1 MSSRL
6 FLSCLFALSLL
17 AACSKPAPPQEPIR
31 SVKLMTVQND
41 ALSASQEFSG
51 EVRARI
57 ESRLGFR
64 VAGKI
69 TARHVDV
76 GQTVRA
82 GQLLA
87 EVDPQ
92 DYRLAQEAARAQV
105 QSALTQRDLAAA
117 DFKRYQALVQQGFIS
132 GAELER
138 RETTLKAAQAQL
150 DQAQAQAATQGNQ
163 AGYTRLVA
171 DRAGVVT
178 AIEAE
183 PGQVVAAGAP
193 VVRVAQE
200 GPRDVVFA
208 IPEDKLNRVAL
219 GQSVQV
225 QFWGQDVQ
233 QWAKVREIAAS
244 ADPVTRT
251 FTVKLALSD
260 RSAPALGVTATVS
273 LSRAPGTRQ
282 EAIKLPTT
290 ALRQEQGKTS
300 VWVYD
305 PAKQEVQAQEVE
317 VATADENQAVI
328 AKGLSLGQQVVVAG
342 VHVLSPGQKVTV
354 YRSPYDKSAAPAAAP
369 VGVAK

>member
-1 MSSRL
+1 MSLRL
-6 FLSCLFALSLL
+6 ILCLAML
-17 AACSKPAPPQEPIR
+17 AVLGACSKPAPPEEPVR
-31 SVKLMTVQND
+31 AVKLMTVQSA
-41 ALSASQEFSG
+41 ALSATQEFSG
-51 EVRARI
+51 DVRARI

-69 TARHVDV
+69 IARHVEV
-76 GQTVRA
+76 GQSVKA

-105 QSALTQRDLAAA
+105 QAALTQRDLAAA

-138 RETTLKAAQAQL
+138 RDTTLKAAQALL
-150 DQAQAQAATQGNQ
+150 DQAQAQAANQGNQ
-163 AGYTRLVA
+163 AAYTRLLA

-178 AIEAE
+178 AVEAE

-208 IPEDKLNRVAL
+208 LPEDKLGRVSL
-219 GQSVQV
+219 GQTLQV
-225 QFWGQDVQ
+225 QLWGQDAQ
-233 QWAKVREIAAS
+233 LAAKVREIAAS

-251 FTVKLALSD
+251 FAIKLALP
-260 RSAPALGVTATVS
+260 ANAAAALGVTATVR
-273 LSRAPGTRQ
+273 LSRDSAPRQ
-282 EAIKLPTT
+282 EVIKLPTT

-305 PAKQEVQAQEVE
+305 PAQQTVNAQEVE
-317 VATADENQAVI
+317 VSTADANEAVI

-354 YRSPYDKSAAPAAAP
+354 YRSPYEKPANGAA
-369 VGVAK
+369 K

>member
-1 MSSRL
+1 MPSRL
-6 FLSCLFALSLL
+6 TLSCVVALSVL
-17 AACSKPAPPQEPIR
+17 AACSKPVPSQEPIR
-31 SVKLMTVQND
+31 SVKLMTVQTD
-41 ALSASQEFSG
+41 TLSATQEFSG

-69 TARHVDV
+69 TARHVEV
-76 GQTVRA
+76 GQTVKA

-105 QSALTQRDLAAA
+105 QSAMTQRDLAAA

-138 RETTLKAAQAQL
+138 RETALKAAQAQL

-208 IPEDKLNRVAL
+208 IPEDKLNRVAV
-219 GQSVQV
+219 GQNLQV
-225 QFWGQDVQ
+225 QLWGQEEKRQ
-233 QWAKVREIAAS
+233 AQVREIAAS

-251 FTVKLALSD
+251 FIVKLALAE
-260 RSAPALGVTATVS
+260 RSVPALGLTATVS
-273 LSRAPGTRQ
+273 LSRAVDTRP
-282 EAIKLPTT
+282 AVIKLPTT

-305 PAKQEVQAQEVE
+305 PAKQEVQVQEVE

-328 AKGLSLGQQVVVAG
+328 AKGLNPGQQVVVAG

-354 YRSPYDKSAAPAAAP
+354 YRSPYDKSIAPAAQGA
-369 VGVAK
+369 AK